1 MKKIIV
7 ISAFFVALVG
17 ALIWMQGAAA
27 QAPQPTP
34 VQSQPAPV
42 QPQTTASDDQVN
54 SVAKQLYCPV
64 CENIP
69 LDVCQTTACIQW
81 RDLIRQLLTQGKTP
95 DFIKQYFVA
104 QYGDRVLGVPPLN
117 PLLIAAYVVLGLA
130 LAGGIYLVARVVR
143 SMSQNR
149 AAEPLPPPPAPDDP
163 YIRQMEEELRKR
175 K

>member
-1 MKKIIV
+1 MKKIIL
-7 ISAFFVALVG
+7 ISAFFIALAG
-17 ALIWMQGAAA
+17 ALIWMESAAA
-27 QAPQPTP
+27 QAPQPNP
-34 VQSQPAPV
+34 VQSQPTPA
-42 QPQTTASDDQVN
+42 QPQPTASDDQVN

-117 PLLIAAYVVLGLA
+117 PLLLAAYILLGLG
-130 LAGGIYLVARVVR
+130 LVGGIYLVVRVLR
-143 SMSQNR
+143 SLSQNR
-149 AAEPLPPPPAPDDP
+149 AVAPPAPPLPDDP

>member
-1 MKKIIV
+1 MKKIAL
-7 ISAFFVALVG
+7 ISAFFIALAV
-17 ALIWMQGAAA
+17 ALIWMKSAAA
-27 QAPQPTP
+27 QTPQPNP
-34 VQSQPAPV
+34 VQTQPAPI
-42 QPQTTASDDQVN
+42 QPQPTASDDEVN
-54 SVAKQLYCPV
+54 AVAKQLYCPV

-81 RDLIRQLLTQGKTP
+81 RDLIRQQLTQGKSP

-117 PLLIAAYVVLGLA
+117 PLLLAAYILLGMGL
-130 LAGGIYLVARVVR
+130 LGGIFLVVRVVR
-143 SMSQNR
+143 SLSQNR
-149 AAEPLPPPPAPDDP
+149 AAVPQETPPPDDP

>member
-1 MKKIIV
+1 MKKIIL

-17 ALIWMQGAAA
+17 AFIWMQGAAA

-34 VQSQPAPV
+34 VQPQTTAI
-42 QPQTTASDDQVN
+42 QPQVTASDDQVN
-54 SVAKQLYCPV
+54 AVAKQLYCPV

-95 DFIKQYFVA
+95 QFIKDYFRA
-104 QYGDRVLGVPPLN
+104 QYGDRVLGMPPLS
-117 PLLIAAYVVLGLA
+117 PLLIAAYALLGLA
-130 LAGGIYLVARVVR
+130 LLGGIYILVRTIL
-143 SMSQNR
+143 SMSRNR
-149 AAEPLPPPPAPDDP
+149 AAMAPPPPPPDDP
-163 YIRQMEEELRKR
+163 YMRQLEEELRNR

>member
-1 MKKIIV
+1 MKKIIL

-34 VQSQPAPV
+34 VQSQPTPA

-54 SVAKQLYCPV
+54 AVAKQLYCPV

-81 RDLIRQLLTQGKTP
+81 RDLIRQLLSQGKTP

-117 PLLIAAYVVLGLA
+117 PMLIGAYVVLGLA
-130 LAGGIYLVARVVR
+130 LIGGIYLVARVIR

-149 AAEPLPPPPAPDDP
+149 AAEPPPPPPADDP
-163 YIRQMEEELRKR
+163 YIRQLEEELRKR

>member
-1 MKKIIV
+1 MKKIIL
-7 ISAFFVALVG
+7 ISAFVIALVG
-17 ALIWMQGAAA
+17 AWIWVRRAAA
-27 QAPQPTP
+27 QTPQPVP
-34 VQSQPAPV
+34 VQTQPASA
-42 QPQTTASDDQVN
+42 QPQATASDDQVN
-54 SVAKQLYCPV
+54 AVAKQLYCPV

-81 RDLIRQLLTQGKTP
+81 RDLIQQLLTQGKSP

-117 PLLIAAYVVLGLA
+117 PLLIAAYAVLGLA
-130 LAGGIYLVARVVR
+130 LLGGIFVVGRVIR

-149 AAEPLPPPPAPDDP
+149 ATAPPPPPPPDDP
-163 YIRQMEEELRKR
+163 YIRQLEEELRKR